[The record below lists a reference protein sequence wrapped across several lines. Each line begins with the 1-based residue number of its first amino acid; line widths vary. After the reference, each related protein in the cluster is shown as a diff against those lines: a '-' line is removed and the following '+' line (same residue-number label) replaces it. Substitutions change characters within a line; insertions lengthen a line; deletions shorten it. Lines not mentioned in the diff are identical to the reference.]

1 MGNSAPSST
10 IVLRGYDRREVDRA
24 VDQVLSA
31 AGRVAEPPRLPV
43 ALRCYARN
51 EVDAWFRSA
60 AGSVPGAAGYADGHV
75 RHRDVASGRARLP

>member
-24 VDQVLSA
+24 VDLA

-43 ALRCYARN
+43 ALRGYARN
-51 EVDAWFRSA
+51 EADAWFRSA
-60 AGSVPGAAGYADGHV
+60 AGSVPGAAG
-75 RHRDVASGRARLP
+75 